1 VIRITEL
8 PLPLDYTPDALRL
21 AIIKRLKIRD
31 AELIDFT
38 LFKRSYDARKKNTV
52 PRDEVV
58 VPCPPHGSQGGG
70 PMSHAETSELLA
82 EVQALIREREEE
94 GVRGLAERIGPSE
107 WADLVP
113 ELEPAEVAVLF
124 QWLPDEEIPALLEE
138 LSPAEA
144 ARILRTLSQP
154 EAAEL
159 LEEMDPDDAAD
170 VLENLPDTTADEILV
185 RMRAED
191 AAEIRELAAYEPD
204 SAGGLMTP
212 AFVAVDA
219 DGTSTQALAAIR
231 RLVDE
236 AETVNYVYVVDGERH
251 LLGVLSLYR
260 LLLSPDETPVRELM
274 APDTV
279 RVRATADQEA
289 AARLLTDRNLL
300 AIPVVDDQDHLL
312 GIITEDDVAD
322 VLQAEATEDIE
333 RLGGSQ
339 PLNLPYRLASVA
351 LLVRKRV
358 LWLLLLFLAAG
369 YTGTVLQNFQGELSQ
384 VVALSFFIPLLI
396 GTGGNVGSQTVTLI
410 VRAMALN
417 EVAMRDIGW
426 IVFKEMRV
434 ALVLG
439 AIMAVVAFLRAYLLD
454 VDPDIGLVVA
464 LTVVAICIWSATVAA
479 ALPLLLRRL
488 RVDPAVVS
496 APLITTLVDGTGLI
510 IYFEIARLVLG
521 L

>member
-1 VIRITEL
+1 
-8 PLPLDYTPDALRL
+8 
-21 AIIKRLKIRD
+21 
-31 AELIDFT
+31 
-38 LFKRSYDARKKNTV
+38 
-52 PRDEVV
+52 
-58 VPCPPHGSQGGG
+58 
-70 PMSHAETSELLA
+70 MSSVETGELLA

-94 GVRGLAERIGPSE
+94 GVRGLAERIGPPE

-113 ELEPAEVAVLF
+113 QLEPGEVAVLL

-138 LSPAEA
+138 LPPAEA
-144 ARILRTLSQP
+144 ARILRTLAEP
-154 EAAEL
+154 EAAAL

-170 VLENLPDTTADEILV
+170 VLENLPSPEMDQILV

-191 AAEIRELAAYEPD
+191 AAEIRGLAAYPPD
-204 SAGGLMTP
+204 SAGGIMTP
-212 AFVAVDA
+212 AFVAVAADA
-219 DGTSTQALAAIR
+219 TSDQAIAAIR

-236 AETVNYVYVVDGERH
+236 AETVNYVYVVDAERH

-260 LLLSPDETPVRELM
+260 LLLSPGETPVRELM
-274 APDTV
+274 ALTTV
-279 RVRATADQEA
+279 RVRASADQEA

-300 AIPVVDDQDHLL
+300 AIPVVDDEDHLL

-339 PLNLPYRLASVA
+339 PLNLPYRLASVP

-358 LWLLLLFLAAG
+358 IWLLLLFVAAG
-369 YTGTVLQNFQGELSQ
+369 YTGTVLQNFQGELTD

-396 GTGGNVGSQTVTLI
+396 GTGGNIGSQTVTLI

-417 EVAMRDIGW
+417 EVAMRDIAW

-434 ALVLG
+434 ALILG
-439 AIMAVVAFLRAYLLD
+439 GVMAVAAYVRAELLG
-454 VDPDIGLVVA
+454 VSADIGVVVA
-464 LTVVAICIWSATVAA
+464 LTIIAICVWAATVAA
-479 ALPLLLRRL
+479 ALPLVLRRL

-496 APLITTLVDGTGLI
+496 APLITTVVDGTGLI
-510 IYFEIARLVLG
+510 IYFEIARLVLN

>member
-1 VIRITEL
+1 
-8 PLPLDYTPDALRL
+8 
-21 AIIKRLKIRD
+21 
-31 AELIDFT
+31 
-38 LFKRSYDARKKNTV
+38 
-52 PRDEVV
+52 
-58 VPCPPHGSQGGG
+58 
-70 PMSHAETSELLA
+70 MSSVETGDLLA

-94 GVRGLAERIGPSE
+94 GVRGLAERIGPPE

-113 ELEPAEVAVLF
+113 QLEPGEVAVLL

-138 LSPAEA
+138 LPPVEA
-144 ARILRTLSQP
+144 ARILRTLAEP
-154 EAAEL
+154 EAAAL

-170 VLENLPDTTADEILV
+170 VLENLPSPAMDQILV

-191 AAEIRELAAYEPD
+191 AAEIRGLAAYPPD
-204 SAGGLMTP
+204 SAGGIMTP
-212 AFVAVDA
+212 AFVAVAADA
-219 DGTSTQALAAIR
+219 TSDQAISAIR

-236 AETVNYVYVVDGERH
+236 AETVNYIYVVDADRH

-260 LLLSPDETPVRELM
+260 LLLSPGETPVSELM
-274 APDTV
+274 APTTV
-279 RVRATADQEA
+279 RVRASADQEA

-300 AIPVVDDQDHLL
+300 AIPVVDDDDHLL

-339 PLNLPYRLASVA
+339 PLNLPYRLASVP

-358 LWLLLLFLAAG
+358 IWLLGLAILSAA
-369 YTGTVLQNFQGELSQ
+369 YTGLVLQSFQAELAD

-396 GTGGNVGSQTVTLI
+396 GTGGNIGSQTVTLI

-417 EVAMRDIGW
+417 EVAMRDIAW

-434 ALVLG
+434 SLVLG
-439 AIMAVVAFLRAYLLD
+439 GIMAAAAFGWASLLGVEPTVGIVVA
-454 VDPDIGLVVA
+454 V
-464 LTVVAICIWSATVAA
+464 TVVAICLSAATVAA
-479 ALPLLLRRL
+479 ALPLVLRRL
-488 RVDPAVVS
+488 QIDPAVVS
-496 APLITTLVDGTGLI
+496 APLITTIVDGTGLI
-510 IYFEIARLVLG
+510 IYFEIARLVLN